1 MNHGG
6 SMTEDERYQ
15 RALHRVRELKE
26 FYGHL
31 TSYVLVNAGLFL
43 VDVFTGDGWWFY
55 WPLLGWGIAVVAHG
69 ISAFGLVDLFGKD
82 WEERKVREL
91 MEKDKG

>member
-1 MNHGG
+1 
-6 SMTEDERYQ
+6 MTEDERYQ

-69 ISAFGLVDLFGKD
+69 IRAFGLVDLFGKD

-91 MEKDKG
+91 MEKDRG

>member
-1 MNHGG
+1 
-6 SMTEDERYQ
+6 MTEDERYQ

-69 ISAFGLVDLFGKD
+69 IRAFGLVDLFGKD

>member
-1 MNHGG
+1 
-6 SMTEDERYQ
+6 MTEDERYQ
-15 RALHRVRELKE
+15 RALHRVRELRG
-26 FYGHL
+26 FYVHL
-31 TSYVLVNAGLFL
+31 ITYILTNAGLL
-43 VDVFTGDGWWFY
+43 LIDVLTDDEWWFY

-69 ISAFGLVDLFGKD
+69 IRAFGLVDLFGKD